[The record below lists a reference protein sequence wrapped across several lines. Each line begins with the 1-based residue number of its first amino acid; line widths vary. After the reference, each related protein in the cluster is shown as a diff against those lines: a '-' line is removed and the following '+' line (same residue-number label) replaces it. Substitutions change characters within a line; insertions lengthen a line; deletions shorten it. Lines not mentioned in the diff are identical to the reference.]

1 MVSAWL
7 RVRAR
12 RRFHARCGGENSNF
26 AMPMCAEGRLRWG
39 IAFAVMDYGEGYCL
53 THCHSTQRVNEQI
66 CSPGSRKSDPRPLT
80 SSSTALHRRSHSACG
95 CGCGTPQRRNVHS
108 PRSRFGGYRGVP
120 RQSQRQSTRRRPDQN
135 AMKSCVAPFAPRGDP
150 LVACWVG

>member
-12 RRFHARCGGENSNF
+12 RRFHARCDGENSNF

-80 SSSTALHRRSHSACG
+80 STAYTGGQRLRVRLRTPRQS
-95 CGCGTPQRRNVHS
+95 PQRRNVHS
-108 PRSRFGGYRGVP
+108 PRFGGYRGVP